1 MSRRISGPIQA
12 LTRAT
17 HRVAQ
22 GDLAARA
29 ETARRDELQGLVDA
43 FNQMAGDLSRQR
55 TELERSNR
63 LAAWAEMARQVAH
76 EIKNPL
82 TPIQLSAEHLR
93 RVFRDPGG
101 DFAAALDTCT
111 ASILRQVQILRDIA
125 TEFSAFA
132 RPPAP
137 SPEPVDLGS
146 VVRDVVRPYEG
157 VLPSGLV
164 LRLGLAGGPLP
175 VLGDRRLLERALVN
189 LIENALQAVG
199 ERGEVRLRLARRDGY
214 AEVAVEDTGP
224 GISPEAHARAFEP
237 FFSTKT
243 GGSGLGLAL
252 VKKIA
257 EDHGGGVAIENPAGG
272 GARVL
277 LWLPVAPAESV
288 RPQ

>member
-1 MSRRISGPIQA
+1 
-12 LTRAT
+12 
-17 HRVAQ
+17 
-22 GDLAARA
+22 
-29 ETARRDELQGLVDA
+29 
-43 FNQMAGDLSRQR
+43 
-55 TELERSNR
+55 
-63 LAAWAEMARQVAH
+63 MARQVAH

-132 RPPAP
+132 RPPAA

-146 VVRDVVRPYEG
+146 VVRDVLRPYEG
-157 VLPSGLV
+157 VLPSGV
-164 LRLGLAGGPLP
+164 TLRLGLDGGPLP
-175 VLGDRRLLERALVN
+175 VLGDRRFLERALVN

-199 ERGEVRLRLARRDGY
+199 ERGEVTLRLARRDPRI
-214 AEVAVEDTGP
+214 EVAVEDTGP
-224 GISPEAHARAFEP
+224 GISPEARARAFEP

-257 EDHGGGVAIENPAGG
+257 EDHGGGVALENPATG
-272 GARVL
+272 GARAL
-277 LWLPVAPAESV
+277 LWLPVAPAGSV
-288 RPQ
+288 RAQ